1 MVENKEASPVSPA
14 VIYRIIDALNWP
26 TRKARNPRTEANI
39 LIEDALAK
47 RTVAKAGKALEEK
60 IGKGGLFSR

>member
-1 MVENKEASPVSPA
+1 MVENKEALPVTPA

-26 TRKARNPRTEANI
+26 TRKPQSLRMEANI

-47 RTVAKAGKALEEK
+47 RTIAKAGRALEEK
-60 IGKGGLFSR
+60 IGKDETGI